1 MTYQLDFSTLNLQD
15 ALDMAVLIEK
25 EAEDRYLMFAEHLGQ
40 RYPGDAAN
48 FFTMMARNE
57 QRHGVEITERRR
69 LLFGDTP
76 SRVTKNMI
84 ENDIEAP
91 DMGKSIRYMSPRQA
105 LEVSVES
112 EIKAY
117 KFYDSILQVIQDA
130 TVRKL
135 VMGLRDEEAEHQVL
149 LNEKRAK
156 YHDISEPDFDPE
168 IDELPFHRIRE
179 S

>member
-1 MTYQLDFSTLNLQD
+1 MTAQLDISTLNLQD

-25 EAEDRYLMFAEHLGQ
+25 EAEDRYLLFADHLGQ

-48 FFTMMARNE
+48 FFSMMARNE
-57 QRHGVEITERRR
+57 QRHGIEISERRH

-84 ENDIEAP
+84 KKDIEAP
-91 DMGKSIRYMSPRQA
+91 DTEKSIRYMSPRRA
-105 LEVSVES
+105 LEVSMES

-117 KFYDSILQVIQDA
+117 EFYDSILQIIQDA
-130 TVRKL
+130 TVRELIK
-135 VMGLRDEEAEHQVL
+135 GLRDEEAEHQKL
-149 LNEKRAK
+149 LDEMRAK
-156 YHDISEPDFDPE
+156 YHDTLEPDFDPE
-168 IDELPFHRIRE
+168 IDELPFHRLRE

>member
-1 MTYQLDFSTLNLQD
+1 MTTQLDFSTLDLQD

-25 EAEDRYLMFAEHLGQ
+25 EAEDRYLLFADQLGQ
-40 RYPGDAAN
+40 RYPGDAAD

-57 QRHGVEITERRR
+57 QRHGVEIAERRR

-76 SRVTKNMI
+76 SRVTKDMI
-84 ENDIEAP
+84 EDDIEAP
-91 DMGKSIRYMSPRQA
+91 DTGKSVRYMSPRDA
-105 LEVSVES
+105 LEVAMES

-117 KFYDSILQVIQDA
+117 QFYDGILQVIQDA
-130 TVRKL
+130 EVRK
-135 VMGLRDEEAEHQVL
+135 MITILRDEEAGHQVL

-156 YHDISEPDFDPE
+156 YLDTLEPDFDPE

>member
-1 MTYQLDFSTLNLQD
+1 MTIRLDFSTLNLQD

-25 EAEDRYLMFAEHLGQ
+25 EAEDRYLLFADQLGH

-57 QRHGVEITERRR
+57 QRHGVEISERRR
-69 LLFGDTP
+69 LLFGDAP
-76 SRVTKNMI
+76 SRVTTNMI

-91 DMGKSIRYMSPRQA
+91 DPGKAIRYMSPRHA
-105 LEVSVES
+105 LEVAMES

-117 KFYDSILQVIQDA
+117 EFYNSILQVIQDA
-130 TVRKL
+130 TVRELIKS
-135 VMGLRDEEAEHQVL
+135 LRDEEVEHQKL
-149 LNEKRAK
+149 LNEQKAR
-156 YHDISEPDFDPE
+156 YTDTFESDFDPE
-168 IDELPFHRIRE
+168 IDEPHFYRIPE

>member
-1 MTYQLDFSTLNLQD
+1 MTIQLDSSTLNLQD

-25 EAEDRYLMFAEHLGQ
+25 EAEDRYLLFADQLGQ
-40 RYPGDAAN
+40 RYPGDAAD

-57 QRHGVEITERRR
+57 QRHGIEIAERRR

-76 SRVTKNMI
+76 SRVTTNMI

-91 DMGKSIRYMSPRQA
+91 DTGKAIRYMSPRHA
-105 LEVSVES
+105 LEVAMES

-117 KFYDSILQVIQDA
+117 EFYDNILQGIQDA
-130 TVRKL
+130 AVRELIKS
-135 VMGLRDEEAEHQVL
+135 LRDEEAEHQTL

-156 YHDISEPDFDPE
+156 YHDTLEPDFDPE
-168 IDELPFHRIRE
+168 VDELLFHRIRE